1 MKFDNGVILSY
12 TKLRTLVL
20 KLSYPLRGATK
31 WSLFDHLATCCLS
44 GHDPRMGRRISVGV
58 LFAVLC
64 FFTACDSGSSSTDPD
79 PIAEVS
85 SSSGDDENLSS
96 SSVTDKG
103 TSSGES
109 SRSSS
114 SVKSGSDSQ
123 KSSSSSEKR
132 NNSSSSEGGV
142 VSSSD
147 ATVKICNDGDLD
159 TTVRGTMTIFYECK
173 DGLWEIVSYV
183 RSSSSIS
190 SSNAHYDMTKQ
201 YYCNGSPDECENMFD
216 DYIDPRDQHV
226 YKTFLYQKKKN
237 GEYLY
242 RFRIFASNL
251 NYGEQIMSDVTNS
264 DDNVV
269 EKYCYNDDE
278 WYCDNG
284 FGGMYTWS
292 EAMGLPKACDSLFV
306 DSSAAC
312 KDSFVPPEG
321 RIEKLG
327 EHVQRQGVC
336 PEGWHIMNEWEWL
349 QFSGWS
355 GGALASPVLWH
366 GTNNT
371 GFSALPTG
379 VVENGKF
386 YSFELLVAFW
396 IPQEENESHA
406 MMNEVDAKY
415 QMNLT
420 PPKHLAA
427 SIRCVEDYEDS
438 RWK

>member
-1 MKFDNGVILSY
+1 MGLYNWRSSVKIFKSVLALSVLL
-12 TKLRTLVL
+12 TMLV
-20 KLSYPLRGATK
+20 
-31 WSLFDHLATCCLS
+31 
-44 GHDPRMGRRISVGV
+44 
-58 LFAVLC
+58 
-64 FFTACDSGSSSTDPD
+64 ACGDD
-79 PIAEVS
+79 S
-85 SSSGDDENLSS
+85 SSSVSPEPVGDSSSSVNLSS
-96 SSVTDKG
+96 SSITDKG
-103 TSSGES
+103 TSSGGG

-114 SVKSGSDSQ
+114 SVKSGDDSQ
-123 KSSSSSEKR
+123 KSSSSV
-132 NNSSSSEGGV
+132 NGGGNSSSVDE
-142 VSSSD
+142 SSSSSMRRR
-147 ATVKICNDGDLD
+147 CEEGSLD
-159 TTVRGTMTIFYECK
+159 TMVVGNMVGYYECRNNT
-173 DGLWEIVSYV
+173 WELVSYV
-183 RSSSSIS
+183 ELSSSSIPS
-190 SSNAHYDMTKQ
+190 SDAHYDMTEQ
-201 YYCNGSPDECENMFD
+201 YYCNGSLDNCENMSD

-226 YKTFLYQKKKN
+226 YKTFLYQKEKN
-237 GEYLY
+237 GTYLY

-251 NYGEQIMSDVTNS
+251 NYGKQIMSDVVNS
-264 DDNVV
+264 NDNVV

-386 YSFELLVAFW
+386 DSFELLVAFW

>member
-64 FFTACDSGSSSTDPD
+64 FFTACDSSSSSADPD

-85 SSSGDDENLSS
+85 SSSVDDENLSS

-103 TSSGES
+103 TSSGGS
-109 SRSSS
+109 SKSSS
-114 SVKSGSDSQ
+114 SVKSGNDSL
-123 KSSSSSEKR
+123 KSSSSGKK

-190 SSNAHYDMTKQ
+190 SSDAHYDMTEQ
-201 YYCNGSPDECENMFD
+201 FYCNGYPECENASEDFT
-216 DYIDPRDQHV
+216 DPRDKQV
-226 YKTFLYQKKKN
+226 YKTLIFQQKATD
-237 GEYLY
+237 GSLDY

-251 NYGEQIMSDVTNS
+251 NYGKQIMSDVVNS

-292 EAMGLPKACDSLFV
+292 EAMGLPKACDSLYV

-312 KDSFVPPEG
+312 IDRYVPPEG
-321 RIEKLG
+321 HTVKLG
-327 EHVQRQGVC
+327 VYVQRQGIC
-336 PEGWHIMNEWEWL
+336 PGGWHIMNGREWL
-349 QFSGWS
+349 KLSRWSSSGLGSSVVWARS
-355 GGALASPVLWH
+355 NS
-366 GTNNT
+366 T

-379 VVENGKF
+379 WLDKGEYKYFGEWADF
-386 YSFELLVAFW
+386 HE
-396 IPQEENESHA
+396 PQEFNHEGAKSHDIVYNDHKES
-406 MMNEVDAKY
+406 NSRKDY
-415 QMNLT
+415 
-420 PPKHLAA
+420 AA
-427 SIRCVEDYEDS
+427 SVRCVEDYEDPF
-438 RWK
+438 WK